1 MSVFSRILDYMRH
14 GFTWKQPQ
22 EALSTPTRS
31 EPRRPA
37 ERDWTDSLTVNAS
50 LTKGLYHNSYPGM
63 KLAGGLAF
71 APIIMPVL
79 FMGLPVP
86 EPVDPED
93 EKTKEVCQQVL
104 DAFSKDIKQIHIES
118 HRDGT
123 CWIWPHYS
131 AKNKE
136 LVWEFIPD
144 DTISDIFR
152 DLSTGHIVKIM
163 TDEEIK
169 ITVAENTVV
178 TVRRKRVFT
187 ETLVT
192 ESWVSGTSMLPAELQ
207 NKTFTNVSGILPIP
221 FSNNSDG
228 DEVRGHSDY
237 ERIVTDLK
245 DYHDIDLKTS
255 VMWTKFNIKQ
265 IQEVEDVE
273 KWREANGLKAPGA
286 LQYFDI
292 SERDLIF
299 NLAGKEKTTYIFP
312 TGALEAGERRLV
324 TKFRKI
330 VESSLIPELAWGVK
344 VEGNMASADKQ
355 IEGMVMYVNDKR
367 EQKNEP
373 YKKLFQASI
382 QLLNIANMRR
392 EAPAIKITWNKLDA
406 ISELTKAQ
414 IFQALMTGIAQIM
427 GTAGITK
434 QILYNIVKKNY
445 PEATQETLDEFIL
458 GLSDMAQFKQYVS
471 ATYTDV
477 YDMQNGITPE
487 EPPAPGEPPVDGA
500 PQPGAEP
507 LPAEQQKQIDGP
519 NAQT

>member
-1 MSVFSRILDYMRH
+1 MIFNKLFSWFF
-14 GFTWKQPQ
+14 GKT
-22 EALSTPTRS
+22 ETGNPTRD

-37 ERDWTDSLTVNAS
+37 ERDWTDSLTVNSA

-86 EPVDPED
+86 EPVDQED
-93 EKTKEVCQQVL
+93 EKTKEVCQQIL
-104 DAFSKDIKQIHIES
+104 NAFSKDCKQIHIES

-192 ESWVSGTSMLPAELQ
+192 ESWVSGTSMLPAEL
-207 NKTFTNVSGILPIP
+207 KSRTFTNVSGILPIP

-255 VMWTKFNIKQ
+255 VMWTKFNIKMV
-265 IQEVEDVE
+265 QETEDVE
-273 KWREANGLKAPGA
+273 KWRASNGLSAAGA
-286 LQYFDI
+286 LAHLDI
-292 SERDLIF
+292 SAVDFIV
-299 NLAGKEKTTYIFP
+299 NLAGKEKTSFIFP

-414 IFQALMTGIAQIM
+414 IFQAFATGIAQIM

-445 PEATQETLDEFIL
+445 PEATQETLEEFVV

-477 YDMQNGITPE
+477 YDMQNGIEPEETPE
-487 EPPAPGEPPVDGA
+487 DGEPVTGE
-500 PQPGAEP
+500 EP
-507 LPAEQQKQIDGP
+507 LPADQQKQIDGP